1 MNINVRQQIYY
12 VLKWLLF
19 TVRGTYIYSNF
30 TAETIYTHIKWCS
43 TIYLRNKKKKVP
55 VVQPT
60 SIYSPWNKI
69 PQIFKLKS
77 TKKTIM
83 LIMMME
89 YEQLRKK
96 KKNIILYIYLFSS
109 EMKTRRATERWRERE
124 GEQVRERERKLY
136 YIFICLPL
144 FSLSLPISL
153 IKMTKK
159 KKKERGVSTDE
170 Q

>member
-124 GEQVRERERKLY
+124 RENKWEKEKES
-136 YIFICLPL
+136 YIISSYAYP
-144 FSLSLPISL
+144 FSLSLSL
-153 IKMTKK
+153 FH
-159 KKKERGVSTDE
+159 
-170 Q
+170 